1 MVVAEGDGAAGSD
14 YGSKQVRLRLRKQ
27 GKEEVT
33 TVAAWKVACG
43 HEGRMMAAMTAVDGS
58 YDKATIEGCNS
69 GSQQRDYVGCSD
81 EKGRRRGWQREARD
95 QWLCAGGSRGGIA
108 TIGGVGRYD
117 GAEDIGEG
125 DQGCD
130 WQVVGTANEGR
141 RMVAGQRL
149 WQGRKRGG
157 QWIVAATG
165 GGEERKK
172 G

>member
-1 MVVAEGDGAAGSD
+1 MVVAEGDGAARSD

-33 TVAAWKVACG
+33 MVAAWKVACG

-58 YDKATIEGCNS
+58 CDKATIEGCN
-69 GSQQRDYVGCSD
+69 
-81 EKGRRRGWQREARD
+81 
-95 QWLCAGGSRGGIA
+95 
-108 TIGGVGRYD
+108 
-117 GAEDIGEG
+117 
-125 DQGCD
+125 
-130 WQVVGTANEGR
+130 NEGR

-149 WQGRKRGG
+149 WRGRKRGG
-157 QWIVAATG
+157 RWILAATG

>member
-33 TVAAWKVACG
+33 TVTAWKVACG

-58 YDKATIEGCNS
+58 CDKATIEGYNS
-69 GSQQRDYVGCSD
+69 GATTWVAAMRKAEGEGGNVKQGISGCV
-81 EKGRRRGWQREARD
+81 W
-95 QWLCAGGSRGGIA
+95 AGGSRGGIA

-130 WQVVGTANEGR
+130 
-141 RMVAGQRL
+141 
-149 WQGRKRGG
+149 
-157 QWIVAATG
+157 
-165 GGEERKK
+165 
-172 G
+172 